1 MIDVRQLDGAVSFNI
16 YLQPR
21 ASRDEAAGERDGAL
35 RIRLAAPPV
44 DGRANEALRHFLA
57 VCLKVPQAAVK
68 IVSGQRSRTKRVEVR
83 GATAAQVRAM
93 AAPSVGRKPAGPE
106 TRSDT

>member
-1 MIDVRQLDGAVSFNI
+1 MIDVRQLDGAILFTV

-21 ASRDEAAGERDGAL
+21 ASRDEVAGLRETAL

-44 DGRANEALRHFLA
+44 DDRANEALRRFLA
-57 VCLKVPQAAVK
+57 ARLKVPQAAVK

-83 GATAAQVRAM
+83 GATAAQFRAM
-93 AAPSVGRKPAGPE
+93 AAPAARPPAGRE
-106 TRSDT
+106 KSEH